1 MLGEDALGDNA
12 AEDRCQLVMS
22 QVHEHLDAAVER
34 SRNASALAMAVG
46 FGDGLA

>member
-1 MLGEDALGDNA
+1 MLAKTPSVNNA

-22 QVHEHLDAAVER
+22 EVHEHLDAAVER
-34 SRNASALAMAVG
+34 CRNASAIAMAVG